1 MGELISMERLNF
13 SWLIHGEVAGHSA
26 PISDDDLK
34 YLRNKGIKALI
45 RMAESHKARVTPSQ
59 IEKMGLIDC
68 HEPVP
73 DFTAPNKA
81 QIDRMLTFIKQSVAK
96 GKPVGVSCGAGIGR
110 TGTVLACYLVSK
122 SYAAG
127 EAIEEVK
134 RRRGAGIETDDQIEA
149 VRSYGEHLEKN

>member
-1 MGELISMERLNF
+1 MERLNF

-26 PISDDDLK
+26 PVSDEDLK

-45 RMAESHKARVTPSQ
+45 RMAESHKARVTPAQ
-59 IEKMGLIDC
+59 VEKMDLADY

-81 QIDRMLTFIKQSVAK
+81 QIDRMLAFIKQSVTE
-96 GKPVGVSCGAGIGR
+96 GKPIGVSCGAGIGR

-122 SYAAG
+122 SYTAG

-134 RRRGAGIETDDQIEA
+134 RKRGAGIETDDQIEA
-149 VRSYGEHLEKN
+149 VRSYAKQLGKN